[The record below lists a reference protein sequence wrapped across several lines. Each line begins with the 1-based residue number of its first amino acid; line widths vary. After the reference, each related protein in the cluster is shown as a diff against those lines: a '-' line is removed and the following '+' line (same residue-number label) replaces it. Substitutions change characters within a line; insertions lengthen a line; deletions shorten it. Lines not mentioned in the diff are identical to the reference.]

1 MKRAQDRLPRTL
13 LLMAAALVASILL
26 VALTATYL
34 QYHELGS
41 HRREV
46 IRTQELIRTLTRTES
61 AIYGLESAQRGYLIT
76 GRARYL
82 EPFYEA
88 REQVVMLLDSLA
100 VMVEDNPGQV
110 ARLQK
115 LRAHVSEKL
124 AELETTVELRKAGKI
139 EEASKIVLTDRGL
152 TLMDRS
158 MKDLKQLIREENRLL
173 RIQSR
178 SLAEA
183 AGESL
188 NRLIILAVISCAAFI
203 AGFVHI
209 HRSESARRR
218 TRLTHLALYEVSKI
232 VASSQD
238 VSQTLAG
245 VLETV
250 SEMLGFKVAIFW
262 RQPPDR
268 DVLVSAGFYSEES
281 MDDFKSAVSSCE
293 VKKMQGLAGRVW
305 VEYLPLWASEEDRQ
319 DRTLL
324 GNLVQSYGLYRVF
337 AFPIRLDKGACGVF
351 EFFGE
356 RVEKSDQEVLET
368 FARVGTEIGQLVER
382 REMAERLQESLTEL
396 ARAKGV
402 LDSVLDNMGSGAILA
417 DRNGEILIFNKSAQ
431 RILGT
436 GATRKNLS
444 DWTGT
449 VYSADGEHPIDFQDL
464 PLVKAMRGESTND
477 VLISIRTETNP
488 EGVVVCVNGR
498 PVLDAQGELN
508 GGVIVFEDVTTRHEA
523 ERRVSEFYS
532 MVSHELRTPLTSIKG
547 SLGLLA
553 GGKGGELSA
562 RANRL
567 VSMGLRECDRLIRLI
582 NDILDIR
589 KIEAGKMELSLQ
601 PLDASSLVHDTIE
614 AIGAYAHEHSV
625 RLVDS
630 STSCPLIFADR
641 DRVVQI
647 LTNLVSNAVK
657 FSPEGGSVTITS
669 EERDGKV
676 RFSITDEGSG
686 ISEQDQ
692 RKLFRKF
699 QQINSGDDRPKGGTG
714 LGLSICKALVEQH
727 GGRIGLDSV
736 AGQGTTFWF
745 EMPLAE
751 VESDRQRQEK

>member
-34 QYHELGS
+34 QSHELAS
-41 HRREV
+41 HRRAV
-46 IRTQELIRTLTRTES
+46 IRTQEMIRTLTRTES
-61 AIYGLESAQRGYLIT
+61 ALYGVESAQRGYLIT
-76 GRARYL
+76 GRSRYL
-82 EPFYEA
+82 EPFYQA
-88 REQVVMLLDSLA
+88 REQVILLLDSLS
-100 VMVEDNPGQV
+100 VMLKDNPGQM
-110 ARLQK
+110 ARLEQ
-115 LRAHVSEKL
+115 LRSHVSDKL
-124 AELETTVELRKAGKI
+124 SELETTVELRKAGKI
-139 EEASKIVLTDRGL
+139 DEARKIVLTDRGFS
-152 TLMDRS
+152 LMDLS
-158 MKDLKQLIREENRLL
+158 MTDLKQLIREENRLL

-178 SLAEA
+178 FLAEA
-183 AGESL
+183 ASESL
-188 NRLIILAVISCAAFI
+188 NRLLILALISCTAFI
-203 AGFVHI
+203 AGFVYI
-209 HRSESARRR
+209 HRSDAARRR

-262 RQPPDR
+262 RQPPEMDI
-268 DVLVSAGFYSEES
+268 LVSTEFYSAEP
-281 MDDFKSAVSSCE
+281 MDDFKSAVTRCE
-293 VKKMQGLAGRVW
+293 VKKTHGLAGRAW
-305 VEYLPLWASEEDRQ
+305 VEYLPLWATEEDRQ

-337 AFPIRLDKGACGVF
+337 AFPIRLDGGTCGVF

-356 RVEKSDQEVLET
+356 RIERSDQEVLEA
-368 FARVGTEIGQLVER
+368 FAKVSNEIGQLVER

-402 LDSVLDNMGSGAILA
+402 MDSVLDNMGSGVILA

-436 GATRKNLS
+436 GAPRKNLS
-444 DWTGT
+444 EWTGT
-449 VYSADGEHPIDFQDL
+449 VYSADGERPIDFEDL
-464 PLVKAMRGESTND
+464 PLVKAMHGESTND
-477 VLISIRTETNP
+477 VLITIRTESNP
-488 EGVVVCVNGR
+488 DGVVVCVNGR
-498 PVLDAQGELN
+498 PVLDANGKFN
-508 GGVIVFEDVTTRHEA
+508 GGVIVFEDVTARHEA

-562 RANRL
+562 KASRL

-589 KIEAGKMELSLQ
+589 KIEAGKMELSLK

-614 AIGAYAHEHSV
+614 ALSAYAQDHQVS
-625 RLVDS
+625 LVDGS
-630 STSCPLIFADR
+630 KRCPRINADR
-641 DRVVQI
+641 DRVVQV

-657 FSPEGGSVTITS
+657 FSPEGSSVTLTS
-669 EERDGKV
+669 EKNDGMV
-676 RFSITDEGSG
+676 RFSVTDEGPG

-727 GGRIGLDSV
+727 GGHIGLDSG

-751 VESDRQRQEK
+751 VESSNVEEEK